1 MPSLDLAF
9 CERLYFL
16 FCADKRLPNVT
27 KVYVFFQG
35 YFYVLLYFVLGTHN
49 LILPDD
55 AKTAAIDQ
63 SSTSSSKYSSNTP
76 IGNNRRHISALTYSL
91 WLLLIKLHN
100 YFSFRRAQFNPT
112 PQVSCVIQYK
122 KFKNDHFGRFDDAI
136 LLEAI

>member
-55 AKTAAIDQ
+55 AKTSAIDQ

-76 IGNNRRHISALTYSL
+76 IGNNRRHISA
-91 WLLLIKLHN
+91 
-100 YFSFRRAQFNPT
+100 
-112 PQVSCVIQYK
+112 
-122 KFKNDHFGRFDDAI
+122 
-136 LLEAI
+136 